1 MADMTARPTAETRI
15 LVVEDEPALRRLFVE
30 VLRREAY
37 EVDQADSG
45 EAALTLLE
53 TADFDIVISDMQMR
67 QLSGLD
73 VLEMA
78 RRKDP
83 STQVIII
90 TGHASIGTAVRAIR
104 QGAYEY
110 LTKPVQPQALTIKVK
125 NAIER
130 RQLLLTLAEQE
141 EALRRH
147 HELIE
152 RDLVLARQVQAS
164 LVPTGFSTPG
174 LDVGIRYVPM
184 IGLGGDFADIVAVD
198 DQHIFLAVID
208 VTGHGIAAALLVSRI
223 CHEWR
228 RQVLLCRDPAA
239 VLWQLNDFFLD
250 TFFETPLFLTMMV
263 VECDLKNRQLRYA
276 GSAHPAALLWRCSS
290 RTFVRLDPQNAIIGF
305 ARGDAASFRSGTMP
319 YEAGDRLM
327 LYTDGAIEAENQH
340 GKPLGLHGV
349 QQIIRRQMQTRPA
362 IKAADAIIDEVIAFS
377 RDALGDD
384 VLMMVAHLQ

>member
-1 MADMTARPTAETRI
+1 MAEITTRPPAEIRI

-37 EVDQADSG
+37 LVEQADSG

-78 RRKDP
+78 TRKDP

-141 EALRRH
+141 GALRRH

-164 LVPTGFSTPG
+164 LVPSGFTTPG

-239 VLWQLNDFFLD
+239 VLWHLNEFFLD

-263 VECDLKNRQLRYA
+263 VECDLENRQLRYA
-276 GSAHPAALLWRCSS
+276 GSAHPAALLWRRSS
-290 RTFVRLDPQNAIIGF
+290 RNFIRLDPQNAIIGF
-305 ARGDAASFRSGTMP
+305 ARSAAAAFRSGTVP
-319 YEAGDRLM
+319 YDAGDMLL

-340 GKPLGLHGV
+340 GKPLGLQGM
-349 QQIIRRQMQTRPA
+349 QQIIRRQVQTMPA
-362 IKAADAIIDEVIAFS
+362 LKAASAIIEEVIAFS

-384 VLMMVAHLQ
+384 VLMLAAHFE